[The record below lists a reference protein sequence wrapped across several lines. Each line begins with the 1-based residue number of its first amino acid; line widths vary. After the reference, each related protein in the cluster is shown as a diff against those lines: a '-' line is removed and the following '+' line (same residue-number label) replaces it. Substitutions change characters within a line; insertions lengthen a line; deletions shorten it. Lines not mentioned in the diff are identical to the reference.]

1 MKRCLC
7 FVYMSRIN
15 INNYFKD
22 VFSNRKINMELP
34 KYRTFYL
41 TIFNA
46 KKYTPHVCWTSVKQ
60 QLTRDARIMKSKPNF
75 EDISKIA
82 GEQIVR
88 RRKEILFRFR
98 FRPTREWLWRTTD
111 RNIRRFF
118 SGDKNAFGS
127 VLIAGLSVTVR

>member
-46 KKYTPHVCWTSVKQ
+46 KKYTPHVC
-60 QLTRDARIMKSKPNF
+60 
-75 EDISKIA
+75 
-82 GEQIVR
+82 
-88 RRKEILFRFR
+88 
-98 FRPTREWLWRTTD
+98 
-111 RNIRRFF
+111 
-118 SGDKNAFGS
+118 
-127 VLIAGLSVTVR
+127 